1 MRAADSSSAPARGV
15 LGASAGG
22 VEPWLHGGRRVDSC
36 VGHLQPQVPGVGEA
50 GAGGVASPRARTQ
63 AVACL
68 MVVFVVSQAKERYQK
83 WPFRLAVRRYL

>member
-1 MRAADSSSAPARGV
+1 MRAADSGSAPARGV

-22 VEPWLHGGRRVDSC
+22 MELWLHWGRQVDSH
-36 VGHLQPQVPGVGEA
+36 VGHLQPQVPGAGEA
-50 GAGGVASPRARTQ
+50 GAGGVASPRAWTP